1 MCVTAHW
8 WLLEVSEIKFAMYT
22 FGPSPK
28 DLGSRGLSLSIT
40 PCPSTA

>member
-28 DLGSRGLSLSIT
+28 HRMRGLSLPIT
-40 PCPSTA
+40 PCPSAA